1 MTERKTTKRR
11 YMTVVQGVKGDPT
24 PGYNGS
30 SSIYKLSQYFT
41 MRFRHRKGSNR
52 PEGWFHQGYS
62 SDTSVEVM
70 WLWTEEHEF
79 FAPKIEFRPTKLGT
93 KTAVLIAG
101 ALQSIRNAELE
112 GPELLADTLKAA
124 VVEYVDDR
132 KEGCWDDYRPLRI
145 PGEPAMVTIAR
156 HAL

>member
-1 MTERKTTKRR
+1 MAERKTTKRR
-11 YMTVVQGVKGDPT
+11 YMTVVQGEKGNPT
-24 PGYNGS
+24 PGYNSG
-30 SSIYKLSQYFT
+30 SIYSLHQYFT
-41 MRFRHRKGSNR
+41 VRYRHRKGSNR

-62 SDTSVEVM
+62 SDTTVEVT

-79 FAPKIEFRPTKLGT
+79 FAPKVEFRPTELGM
-93 KTAVLIAG
+93 KTAMKVAT
-101 ALQSIRNAELE
+101 ALRSIRSAELE
-112 GPELLADTLKAA
+112 GPDLLADTLGAV
-124 VVEYVDDR
+124 VVEYVDDN